1 MIDIEPTAEIIDV
14 AAKRFRQTADTL
26 DRIAAK
32 MRDKND
38 IAYAAEA
45 LSEMLNV
52 LQNARLDLLVVR
64 PIRAFQALSNAEI
77 EGGK

>member
-1 MIDIEPTAEIIDV
+1 
-14 AAKRFRQTADTL
+14 
-26 DRIAAK
+26 

-77 EGGK
+77 E